1 MQTEKGQT
9 MLNKKKSSNK
19 KSSNK
24 SGFFKKTT
32 KPAAAA
38 TPKKEEVK
46 NTISNWFYMNDQEI
60 SAKKIYDY
68 LETVDGITPEVW
80 SELDILEVEFAD
92 KSTADFEGI
101 EPCFQE
107 EFSDGFLAEH
117 KIVSVYTVTVAT
129 SNLKQVQNLM
139 SSIAKECGGF
149 FCSDTPDF
157 EPIIR

>member
-1 MQTEKGQT
+1 
-9 MLNKKKSSNK
+9 MLNKKKSPGK

-38 TPKKEEVK
+38 TPKKEAAK
-46 NTISNWFYMNDQEI
+46 NTITNWFYMNDQDI
-60 SAKKIYDY
+60 SAKKLYEY
-68 LETVDGITPEVW
+68 LLTVNGITPEVW

-101 EPCFQE
+101 EPNFQE

-117 KIVSVYTVTVAT
+117 NIVCVYTVTVAT
-129 SNLKQVQNLM
+129 SNLNQVQELM

-157 EPIIR
+157 QPIIR